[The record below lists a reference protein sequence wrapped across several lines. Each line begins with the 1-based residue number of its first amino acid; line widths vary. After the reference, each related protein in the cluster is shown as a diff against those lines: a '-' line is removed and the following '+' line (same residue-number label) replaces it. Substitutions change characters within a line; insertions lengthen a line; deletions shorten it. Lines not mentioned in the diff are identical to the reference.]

1 MLTKPK
7 CDSSLPVGEWCEGD
21 GTCGTDD
28 KTNSCFFWEEIYM
41 RVDCVLTPPSPPP
54 PLAPYPP
61 FSPGESAYFPAP
73 PPPSNKQVVQGLEA
87 AISDG
92 FFGPISLPWFIVI
105 IIWAILIPILAVLL
119 YRYCLRQYLRRRMGL
134 DRPKMP
140 SSNDLGYGGTL
151 VVEGGFTGV

>member
-1 MLTKPK
+1 MRPRTPQHFTPFVGR
-7 CDSSLPVGEWCEGD
+7 SSG
-21 GTCGTDD
+21 
-28 KTNSCFFWEEIYM
+28 
-41 RVDCVLTPPSPPP
+41 CVAHPHVPYPPTGSISRLKLTPPHPH
-54 PLAPYPP
+54 
-61 FSPGESAYFPAP
+61 FT
-73 PPPSNKQVVQGLEA
+73 QVVQGLEA
-87 AISDG
+87 AINDG